1 MDRRVFIKSS
11 LAASSV
17 LVIPQIPSVSAFSVK
32 KEKLTAAYYLRAG
45 MFTQVP
51 SNLKRDLDLMK
62 KWDTDIVC
70 ISIHYLQLIRAGINV
85 ERIVREVKDRGMQ
98 LYIIPARVAGLTAAS
113 PIVSFFTAYHPEALS
128 LKKDG
133 TPHLRKTQGAI
144 GSFYHPETIKYVTDF
159 GLKILENWDV
169 DGIVWDEPKCTW
181 WQDQSP
187 LALKDNPT
195 ANFRKYISDMASFF
209 SGVNKELRKKKPSL
223 KLVHFDEAVRNE
235 IVVEESAKIA
245 PLDYF
250 GCDGKPW
257 PSKFPE
263 DGKGTPKNLFENGQ
277 RYLKAARKGKI
288 GSFYLVENFN
298 LDKDKTDLYEKYLP
312 QVMEMDVDM
321 LGYYFYGSG
330 LEQPERV
337 MKITAKNLKT
347 FKRN

>member
-1 MDRRVFIKSS
+1 MNRRVFIKSS
-11 LAASSV
+11 AAASSV
-17 LVIPQIPSVSAFSVK
+17 LALHQILIASAFASK
-32 KEKLTAAYYLRAG
+32 KEKLIAAYYLRAG

-51 SNLKRDLDLMK
+51 SNLKHDLDLMK

-85 ERIVREVKDRGMQ
+85 ERIIREVKDRGMQ
-98 LYIIPARVAGLTAAS
+98 IYIIPARVAGLTAAS

-133 TPHLRKTQGAI
+133 TPHLRARQGAI
-144 GSFYHPETIKYVTDF
+144 GSFYHPETIKYVTEF

-195 ANFRKYISDMASFF
+195 ADFRKYIIDMASFF
-209 SGVNKELRKKKPSL
+209 SGINQQLRQKKPSL
-223 KLVHFDEAVRNE
+223 KIVHFDEAVRND
-235 IVVEESAKIA
+235 IVVEESAKIT

-257 PSKFPE
+257 PGNLPE
-263 DGKGTPKNLFENGQ
+263 GRKGTPKNLFDNGN
-277 RYLKAARKGKI
+277 RYLKAARKENI

-298 LDKDKTDLYEKYLP
+298 LDKNKTDLFEEYLP

-330 LEQPERV
+330 LEEPERV
-337 MKITAKNLKT
+337 MKITAKNLKV

>member
-1 MDRRVFIKSS
+1 MNRRAFVKSS
-11 LAASSV
+11 LVTGSALALGDLSAWGKV
-17 LVIPQIPSVSAFSVK
+17 VIKRQ
-32 KEKLTAAYYLRAG
+32 KLTSAYYLRAG

-51 SNLKRDLDLMK
+51 KNLKRDLDLMK

-70 ISIHYLQLIRAGINV
+70 ISVHYMQLIRAGINV

-113 PIVSFFTAYHPEALS
+113 PIVSFFTAYHPEVLS

-133 TPHLRKTQGAI
+133 TPHLRANQGAM
-144 GSFYHPETIKYVTDF
+144 GSFYHPETIKYVTNF
-159 GLKILENWDV
+159 GLKVLENWDV

-181 WQDQSP
+181 WQDFSP
-187 LALKDNPT
+187 LALLNNPEGD
-195 ANFRKYISDMASFF
+195 FRTYIRDMAAFF
-209 SGVNKELRKKKPSL
+209 SDVNQKLKEKKPSL
-223 KLVHFDEAVRNE
+223 QLLHFDEAVRNE

-257 PSKFPE
+257 PGNLPA
-263 DGKGTPKNLFENGQ
+263 DGKGTPKNLFINGQ
-277 RYLKAARKGKI
+277 RYLNAAHRENT

-298 LDKDKTDLYEKYLP
+298 LNKEKTDLMERYLP
-312 QVMEMDVDM
+312 KVIEKDVDM

-330 LEQPERV
+330 LEEPERV
-337 MKITAKNLKT
+337 MKITAKNLKA
-347 FKRN
+347 FKKN